1 MQSIR
6 ANSQVCAGGA
16 SKGGL
21 GTRALL
27 WAVGCCVRCVVLEVD
42 GLACVLSQA
51 GEPGPPGA
59 GGRGAPGSPSDPEAR
74 DAIVLEV
81 RRIALLPCAG
91 AAPRPVQGLA
101 CGVQG
106 FRMWAFCWRSITC
119 RPLCNHSHQRSVI
132 TWRCAAPTDERGD
145 CSLSASS
152 EADAAG
158 DEALEAAAASAAKAL
173 AAGNA
178 AGWVQLWV
186 RPWANEVCDAFSMRK
201 TADCCRASDALART
215 QPNNEVLASCDGS
228 VLLCPT

>member
-1 MQSIR
+1 MSRSSRLSTRMLLWAKSCCVRDVALGSRPRNAHMVEPAQSKR
-6 ANSQVCAGGA
+6 TNSQACAGGA

-51 GEPGPPGA
+51 GEPGPAAPPGA

-91 AAPRPVQGLA
+91 AASRPVQALA

-106 FRMWAFCWRSITC
+106 CRMWAFCWRSITC
-119 RPLCNHSHQRSVI
+119 RPLS
-132 TWRCAAPTDERGD
+132 
-145 CSLSASS
+145 
-152 EADAAG
+152 
-158 DEALEAAAASAAKAL
+158 
-173 AAGNA
+173 
-178 AGWVQLWV
+178 
-186 RPWANEVCDAFSMRK
+186 
-201 TADCCRASDALART
+201 
-215 QPNNEVLASCDGS
+215 
-228 VLLCPT
+228 